1 MTKVTVTDT
10 IDAPIEKVWEA
21 VSDFG
26 GLTKYMR
33 GIDECRL
40 EGTGLGADR
49 HISLAGGTIVER
61 LTWFDP
67 SAHALSYT
75 ILSGPL
81 PLQRYLSTM
90 RLSPDGQRT
99 GIEWEGNF
107 EPAQGTSEDEARKLV
122 ESIYTGGIK
131 GYKAA
136 VAG

>member
-1 MTKVTVTDT
+1 MTSVTVTDT
-10 IDAPIEKVWEA
+10 IDAPVDKVWKL

-26 GLTKYMR
+26 GIDKFMR

-40 EGTGLGADR
+40 EGSGLGSDR
-49 HISLAGGTIVER
+49 HISTGGGTIVER

-67 SAHALSYT
+67 DAHALSYT

-81 PLQRYLSTM
+81 PVQRYLSTL
-90 RLSPDGQRT
+90 RLSSEGQRT
-99 GIEWEGNF
+99 GIEWTGHF
-107 EPAQGTSEDEARKLV
+107 EPAAGTSEDEARKLV